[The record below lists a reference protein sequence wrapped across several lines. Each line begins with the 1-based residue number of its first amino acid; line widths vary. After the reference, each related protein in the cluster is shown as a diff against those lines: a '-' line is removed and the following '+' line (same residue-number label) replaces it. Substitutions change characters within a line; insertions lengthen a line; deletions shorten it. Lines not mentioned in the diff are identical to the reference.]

1 MYCGAQHAYLHTW
14 TSTVKSW
21 TQSCTIPWILPCRC
35 RMDAMELPGQDIPY
49 QGHYQR
55 TVTRGAFASANMDST
70 KGDSKD
76 FHFQVEWNR
85 WKGVRDAD
93 EVMKLICDFV

>member
-1 MYCGAQHAYLHTW
+1 MPWNCLDK
-14 TSTVKSW
+14 TSPTKD
-21 TQSCTIPWILPCRC
+21 TTRGL
-35 RMDAMELPGQDIPY
+35 
-49 QGHYQR
+49 
-55 TVTRGAFASANMDST
+55 TRGAFASANMDST